1 MNIVVLN
8 AIPIFEQLQL
18 EEALLR
24 AGTGNWAIV
33 NTGSDPAMV
42 MGISQEREAHTCIP
56 QIRRFSGGGTVV
68 VDHNTVFC
76 TLIFDESNLPCDK
89 NHVSLI
95 EWSSTFFA
103 PLFAPH
109 TLLLEEHDY
118 VLDDKKIGGNA
129 QCFASKRALHHTSFL
144 WDWNPSLMA
153 QLSHPERQPPY
164 RRDRS
169 HDEFCNRLSAY
180 FSTKDAFRNL
190 LVKHIQQTFSCQPVE
205 YEEAKAVLYLPHRK
219 VLAQVE

>member
-33 NTGSDPAMV
+33 NTGSDPAIV
-42 MGISQEREAHTCIP
+42 MGISQKREAHTDIP

-76 TLIFDESNLPCDK
+76 TLIFDEGDFPCEK
-89 NHVSLI
+89 NHASLMQ
-95 EWSSTFFA
+95 WSSNFFA
-103 PLFAPH
+103 PIFVPYKLS
-109 TLLLEEHDY
+109 LEEHDY

-129 QCFASKRALHHTSFL
+129 QSFACKRALHHTSFL

-153 QLSHPERQPPY
+153 ALSHPERQPAY
-164 RRDRS
+164 RRNRS

-180 FSTKDAFRNL
+180 FSTKETFLNA
-190 LVKHIQQTFSCQPVE
+190 LVEHIQQIFSCQLVE
-205 YEEAKAVLYLPHRK
+205 YEEAKAVLHLPHRK
-219 VLAQVE
+219 VLTQAF